1 MPIREWVMPVRHR
14 VDLQRIYDRW
24 IGKINNYTGCSLG
37 VRRAA
42 FIKTCKDEGMLLKL
56 MGFAF

>member
-1 MPIREWVMPVRHR
+1 MPVRHR
-14 VDLQRIYDRW
+14 VDLQRIYDGW

-37 VRRAA
+37 VRRVA
-42 FIKTCKDEGMLLKL
+42 FIEICKDEGILLKL